1 MGGSQRFLLHV
12 GGLRGL
18 AILMVVFFHLCPQ
31 WFSNGFYGV
40 DVFFVIS
47 GYLLFYGWRDGVD
60 FSFASFAKKKILRI
74 YPSLCA
80 LILLAGISVVPFL
93 YDRLAALSFGKNSL
107 YSLLGF
113 SNIYYI
119 KAYSDYFAEDSNM
132 NPLLHTWFL
141 SVTIQMYLLWAVGA
155 TILRQATKR
164 TQLIF
169 LIFIASLSLVY
180 SLSFSIQQIFIECFD
195 YGWGQ
200 EAAVSYYDP
209 LGRIWQVL
217 AGGLVCILPAVKSK
231 SAKSVLFMTGLL
243 LLCSVALCN
252 SPLQAWVSI
261 LVVAG
266 TVLLLRYAEET
277 PVRKLLENRPLM
289 YLGRI
294 SFSLYLVHFP
304 IVAFYRN
311 WERVSPDLLSSAILL
326 LFIILIAWGFW
337 RCIESRKFSRS
348 AGLILFSCAMLLACL
363 ARSVYKLG
371 LEWNV
376 RSIVYPAYNLSE
388 EHTNY
393 PESVYA
399 GYDSNLLKENSGT
412 LALMRSSGPVVP
424 ILSLSGM
431 CAPPQFVL
439 VGNSVAQELYAGFHT
454 ICKERKIPGVHLTT
468 IVIPLWDV
476 HVGLSESYN
485 WTEEKAEA
493 FISWLRHQR
502 DLHTVVVSY
511 LWKSKA
517 VASDSTYLT
526 WKGHRRQHSP
536 ETLYE
541 STRKFCE
548 RVKAAGKQ
556 VVIIT
561 PTPVFSGFEES
572 WQIWNGEDYVQLRK
586 LKGESIVPQREDDPF
601 VISKKKYMEFNDDVF
616 EMLHLLESEGWCQLL
631 HIEDGIFREGNFAG
645 VHNGTLFCRDKTHIT
660 PPASIYIMQGVANQ
674 FEEIIKYNQS
684 RYRYSD
690 CGDKPEVEKYR
701 NKE

>member
-252 SPLQAWVSI
+252 SPLQAWVQDRY
-261 LVVAG
+261 
-266 TVLLLRYAEET
+266 LRRRPVPHNCRT
-277 PVRKLLENRPLM
+277 P
-289 YLGRI
+289 
-294 SFSLYLVHFP
+294 
-304 IVAFYRN
+304 
-311 WERVSPDLLSSAILL
+311 W
-326 LFIILIAWGFW
+326 
-337 RCIESRKFSRS
+337 
-348 AGLILFSCAMLLACL
+348 
-363 ARSVYKLG
+363 
-371 LEWNV
+371 
-376 RSIVYPAYNLSE
+376 
-388 EHTNY
+388 
-393 PESVYA
+393 
-399 GYDSNLLKENSGT
+399 
-412 LALMRSSGPVVP
+412 
-424 ILSLSGM
+424 
-431 CAPPQFVL
+431 
-439 VGNSVAQELYAGFHT
+439 
-454 ICKERKIPGVHLTT
+454 
-468 IVIPLWDV
+468 
-476 HVGLSESYN
+476 
-485 WTEEKAEA
+485 
-493 FISWLRHQR
+493 
-502 DLHTVVVSY
+502 
-511 LWKSKA
+511 
-517 VASDSTYLT
+517 
-526 WKGHRRQHSP
+526 
-536 ETLYE
+536 
-541 STRKFCE
+541 
-548 RVKAAGKQ
+548 
-556 VVIIT
+556 
-561 PTPVFSGFEES
+561 
-572 WQIWNGEDYVQLRK
+572 
-586 LKGESIVPQREDDPF
+586 
-601 VISKKKYMEFNDDVF
+601 
-616 EMLHLLESEGWCQLL
+616 
-631 HIEDGIFREGNFAG
+631 
-645 VHNGTLFCRDKTHIT
+645 
-660 PPASIYIMQGVANQ
+660 
-674 FEEIIKYNQS
+674 
-684 RYRYSD
+684 
-690 CGDKPEVEKYR
+690 
-701 NKE
+701 